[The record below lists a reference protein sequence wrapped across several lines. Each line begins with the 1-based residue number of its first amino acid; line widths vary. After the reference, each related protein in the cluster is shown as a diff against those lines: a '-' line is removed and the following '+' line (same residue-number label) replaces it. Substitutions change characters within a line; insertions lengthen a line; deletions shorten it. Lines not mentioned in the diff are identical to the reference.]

1 MSTRAII
8 AVAALS
14 VFAPKMPEQCNKMMN
29 KGGTP
34 SATVEPPP
42 PPPPP
47 PLSATAPPI
56 YVPPD
61 LNPPGTAT
69 TTGSATPHKPSP
81 SEAESLAAKA
91 FMEKKKYTEAKAV
104 LDKKMKAGT
113 ATNDDSTM
121 LHEACEKLKDAKCL
135 KELSKLNQLPPTE

>member
-8 AVAALS
+8 VVAALS
-14 VFAPKMPEQCNKMMN
+14 VFAPKMPEQCNKVLG
-29 KGGTP
+29 KAP
-34 SATVEPPP
+34 PPASAEPPP

-69 TTGSATPHKPSP
+69 TGSAVPHKPTAA
-81 SEAESLAAKA
+81 EAETSAAKTA
-91 FMEKKKYTEAKAV
+91 MEKKKYKDAKGI
-104 LDKKMKAGT
+104 LDKKVKAGT
-113 ATNDDSTM
+113 ATTEDLTM
-121 LHEACEKLKDAKCL
+121 LRDACEKLKDTKCISALAK
-135 KELSKLNQLPPTE
+135 LPNAPLE